1 MSYWTQVKGKIEL
14 EVMNKTATVDKVEDD
29 IRNILGREVSFEDD
43 EEVWKDTMIHPDKYL
58 LMGSEGSLSVNIE
71 HRQEELGHVIYS
83 IYLGGSLRDFA
94 FEDKA
99 IEWFKDKVDALG
111 KMYHSS
117 KKSAT
122 VVKACVAADGLDFDV
137 WSYQKP

>member
-58 LMGSEGSLSVNIE
+58 LMGSEGSLSMNI
-71 HRQEELGHVIYS
+71 
-83 IYLGGSLRDFA
+83 DFA

-99 IEWFKDKVDALG
+99 IEWFKGKVDALG

-122 VVKACVAADGLDFDV
+122 VVKACVAADGVDFDV
-137 WSYQKP
+137 WSYQRP